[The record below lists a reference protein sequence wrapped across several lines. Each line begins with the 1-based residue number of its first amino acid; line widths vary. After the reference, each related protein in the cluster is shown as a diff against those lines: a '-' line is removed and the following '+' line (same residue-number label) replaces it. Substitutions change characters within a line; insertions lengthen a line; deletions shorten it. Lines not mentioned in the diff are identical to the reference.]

1 MKFFALFFVFAAI
14 SMSNVDADF
23 ITVAVNIIL
32 SIVTRNMERREYVEL
47 IPKYRYEFPK
57 EIAVLAAGSLELK
70 NIRLYGLKEAHKVMA
85 AKDGAKDNSTH
96 YVENVGIYLNVPE
109 IFLELEYDA
118 DLGFVDEVPIYGTG
132 NIRLQLSKLLLNL
145 TTEVSINKQQLWK
158 DITVED
164 LTLDFGFR
172 HSSKSQITNFW
183 RNKTVSGILSTT
195 INILVELFSMWFN
208 YEKECIN
215 CIVGES
221 IQKAAN
227 EILHPKNEVDSRFD
241 CECLRDLFKGK
252 YKLEKTV
259 ETLITGYNSNQSFV
273 ELVSKIGQDGNVK
286 RLYNA
291 GTDEILKV
299 LGDKG
304 ILEKLGM

>member
-132 NIRLQLSKLLLNL
+132 NIR
-145 TTEVSINKQQLWK
+145 
-158 DITVED
+158 
-164 LTLDFGFR
+164 
-172 HSSKSQITNFW
+172 
-183 RNKTVSGILSTT
+183 
-195 INILVELFSMWFN
+195 
-208 YEKECIN
+208 
-215 CIVGES
+215 
-221 IQKAAN
+221 
-227 EILHPKNEVDSRFD
+227 
-241 CECLRDLFKGK
+241 
-252 YKLEKTV
+252 
-259 ETLITGYNSNQSFV
+259 
-273 ELVSKIGQDGNVK
+273 
-286 RLYNA
+286 
-291 GTDEILKV
+291 
-299 LGDKG
+299 
-304 ILEKLGM
+304 